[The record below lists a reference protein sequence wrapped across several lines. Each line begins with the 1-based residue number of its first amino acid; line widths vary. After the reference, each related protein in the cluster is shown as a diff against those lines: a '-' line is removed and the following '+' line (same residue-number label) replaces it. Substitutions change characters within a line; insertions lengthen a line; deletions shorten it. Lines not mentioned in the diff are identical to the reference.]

1 MKVTLRTTLDKDLA
15 KRAKKVAQQREI
27 SISAVLERALDR
39 YLPLIDEED
48 KGDNLKEQRR
58 ASA

>member
-39 YLPLIDEED
+39 YLPLIAEED